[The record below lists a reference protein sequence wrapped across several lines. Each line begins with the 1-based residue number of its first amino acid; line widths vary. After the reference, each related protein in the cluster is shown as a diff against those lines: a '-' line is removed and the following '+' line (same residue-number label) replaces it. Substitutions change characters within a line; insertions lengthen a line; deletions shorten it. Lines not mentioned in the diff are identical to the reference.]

1 MKCLTNVIC
10 MHGQRNV
17 AVCAKVT
24 SPVLRRVVGSKA
36 PMNPLLHA
44 LSLLILLRCG
54 AVKLPPIC
62 DQWSPLTL
70 NEIWDTHLVL
80 CLSIEGDVAA
90 AWTFHAIRLSYDWT
104 SLGRSLPVLKEMWF
118 RFVKKNIPLPRSVL
132 EAGDTIHKRLKGFT
146 LANFPD
152 ENLSVPWSLQCEAAV
167 RELHASVDS
176 AMAPSSTSPR
186 TPDGVPVASISILD
200 SPDLRS
206 LQPVLDIESSPE
218 PPSKCARRSATCD
231 AIESQDGV
239 SAVKDC
245 FGSLWFC
252 LRGN

>member
-1 MKCLTNVIC
+1 MIC
-10 MHGQRNV
+10 IHGYRNV
-17 AVCAKVT
+17 AVYAKVT
-24 SPVLRRVVGSKA
+24 SVVVRCLVGSKA
-36 PMNPLLHA
+36 TMNPLLHA

-70 NEIWDTHLVL
+70 SEIWDTHLVL

-90 AWTFHAIRLSYDWT
+90 AWTLHAIRLSYDWT

-118 RFVKKNIPLPRSVL
+118 RFVKKNIPLPRPVL

-152 ENLSVPWSLQCEAAV
+152 ESLSLPWSLQCEASL
-167 RELHASVDS
+167 RELHGSVDF
-176 AMAPSSTSPR
+176 AMASNSTSPR
-186 TPDGVPVASISILD
+186 TPDGVPVSSISILD

-206 LQPVLDIESSPE
+206 LQPVVDIESSPE

-231 AIESQDGV
+231 AIESQDGA

-245 FGSLWFC
+245 FGSFWFPFMWQ
-252 LRGN
+252 LVV